1 MRSAPRKLS
10 KTAKPRCSSARSA
23 ECAEKRACVGA
34 QSVRSDGAAAASSAL
49 WTPVAALNVC
59 LGAVPYS
66 VRSRVEGA
74 AAPGA
79 LDAMPGRPMR
89 CWWHS
94 GRQGDEEAGP
104 IHTEAQGDSAHE
116 QCDRSRSAA
125 APGAASTIRPGFL
138 ARARAQHVA
147 TRWSLHGDPNRTSLS
162 SIDRTFI

>member
-10 KTAKPRCSSARSA
+10 KTAKPCCSSARSA

-94 GRQGDEEAGP
+94 CGDL
-104 IHTEAQGDSAHE
+104 
-116 QCDRSRSAA
+116 
-125 APGAASTIRPGFL
+125 AASTKCDEPSHVDLQSIL
-138 ARARAQHVA
+138 AICQARIKGWGSFVSE
-147 TRWSLHGDPNRTSLS
+147 WE
-162 SIDRTFI
+162 